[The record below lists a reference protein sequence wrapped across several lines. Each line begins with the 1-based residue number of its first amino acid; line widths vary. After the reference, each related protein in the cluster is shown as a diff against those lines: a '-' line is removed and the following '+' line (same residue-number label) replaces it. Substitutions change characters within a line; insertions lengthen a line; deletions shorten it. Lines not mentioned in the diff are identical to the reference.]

1 MASAPEIFGQPLYP
15 ESGVERLDVQV
26 LRLELAQP
34 GDADHKHYGE
44 AETLAIMSR
53 RAIEG
58 FFVTDDG
65 DAAG

>member
-1 MASAPEIFGQPLYP
+1 LYP
-15 ESGVERLDVQV
+15 ESGAERLDVQV

-34 GDADHKHYGE
+34 GE
-44 AETLAIMSR
+44 ETLAIMSR

-65 DAAG
+65 DAAGWRETTA